1 VFTHIDQHCHQILT
15 MLDDFILNIKAEYSD
30 YRFEEIL
37 FESLLDDA
45 IYQVKDLMKAQGMS
59 VCQNSDDIPAFV
71 NADNR
76 LLVRVIVNLFVN
88 AIRYG
93 EPGSEIEVNMS
104 VAENIE
110 PHQLTV
116 SISNL
121 IANHAESDEKP
132 KITGFGIGMYF
143 IDMVISKHGGQ
154 VAYDISNIPGETAKV
169 TVTLPCVDE

>member
-1 VFTHIDQHCHQILT
+1 

-45 IYQVKDLMKAQGMS
+45 IYQVKDLMKAQNMRVNLS
-59 VCQNSDDIPAFV
+59 SDDMPAFIK
-71 NADNR
+71 ADNR

-93 EPGSEIEVNMS
+93 EPGSEIDINMS
-104 VAENIE
+104 VSDTPEQN
-110 PHQLTV
+110 QLTV
-116 SISNL
+116 SISNKV
-121 IANHAESDEKP
+121 ANQADTEEKP

-143 IDMVISKHGGQ
+143 IDMVIKKHAGQ
-154 VAYDISNIPGETAKV
+154 VNYEIPNKAGAIATV
-169 TVTLPCVDE
+169 TLTLPCVDY